1 MMEIVCQI
9 SVVLLNKKKKNSNV
23 PDTVCSVLM
32 LSPREDEVFFDVV
45 ATVDPLT
52 RDAQK
57 LAPLLIVRADK
68 LIVCWVRMQL

>member
-1 MMEIVCQI
+1 MWQI
-9 SVVLLNKKKKNSNV
+9 SGFFSAKLKGY
-23 PDTVCSVLM
+23 VCSVLH

-57 LAPLLIVRADK
+57 LAPLLIVRAD
-68 LIVCWVRMQL
+68 

>member
-1 MMEIVCQI
+1 MQT
-9 SVVLLNKKKKNSNV
+9 VLENYVSNFSYFAKLSNV
-23 PDTVCSVLM
+23 PGFSRACSVLR

-57 LAPLLIVRADK
+57 LAPLLIVRAA
-68 LIVCWVRMQL
+68 VN